1 MDDDSK
7 KLLTINTHRGLFQ
20 FNRLAPGVKSAPGAF
35 QRLIDGMIADI
46 PGIRLFIDDLNIF
59 GKDWKSHNASLNK
72 LLSRLQEYG
81 FHIKLEKC
89 RFYQTE
95 IGYLGHIA
103 DPRGIRSDPEKL
115 IFR

>member
-1 MDDDSK
+1 
-7 KLLTINTHRGLFQ
+7 
-20 FNRLAPGVKSAPGAF
+20 
-35 QRLIDGMIADI
+35 MIADI